1 LSFAYLKDYI
11 PVKPQQALKATPPSS
26 PLAHFPKQA
35 YFPDDIRLPSSIYNS
50 TSGPGGIPLSP
61 RYNTDSPEI
70 VENTFGDGPQ
80 LTSSNI
86 QRSFSF
92 SFSSAPDP
100 TCHSPDLQ
108 EGRLSNARK
117 DKRLVSNSE
126 TPISAPARSR
136 RQKKPPPSTPYSRRK
151 PEGLSEGNKNNSVD
165 IFRPYVRFLS
175 ELYDEAAYR
184 ALMKPPLGG
193 LMSIV
198 SRDHLKYQM
207 NSASSLT

>member
-1 LSFAYLKDYI
+1 LHAKCGTKLLIVHIPKLERWGNVLPAFYCGLKYTKWFHI
-11 PVKPQQALKATPPSS
+11 SHA
-26 PLAHFPKQA
+26 
-35 YFPDDIRLPSSIYNS
+35 
-50 TSGPGGIPLSP
+50 GPGGIPLSP

-70 VENTFGDGPQ
+70 VEKAFGDGPE
-80 LTSSNI
+80 LTSRNVH
-86 QRSFSF
+86 RSFSF

-100 TCHSPDLQ
+100 THHSPDLQ

-117 DKRLVSNSE
+117 DKRSVSISE

-136 RQKKPPPSTPYSRRK
+136 RQKKPPPSPDGLLSTPYSRKK
-151 PEGLSEGNKNNSVD
+151 PEGLSEENKNKSVD
-165 IFRPYVRFLS
+165 IFRPYVRFLT
-175 ELYDEAAYR
+175 EMYDEAAYR

-207 NSASSLT
+207 NSDSSLT